1 MSATPAG
8 PPPAAPTAPAA
19 PAAGRRLRFGALRT
33 TAVVPLLAV
42 FLAFAVGSVLILIS
56 SLATTGHLD
65 PSLPFRAYRAMLEGA
80 GITTDPDAIFNG
92 LINTIVSAAPLV
104 LGGLSVGIAFKAG
117 LFNIGGFG
125 QFIMGALGAAVTGA
139 AVSAWPAPAAIA
151 AALAVG
157 SMAGA
162 AWGFIPGALKALT
175 GAHEVVTTIM
185 LNTIATSVIG
195 WLVTGPFLASG
206 FSFSRTGDIG
216 NAAIP
221 IILGRNL
228 DAGVILSVIAV
239 PAIWFLL
246 WRSTLGFQIRAV
258 GANPS
263 AARYAGMRPT
273 LIIMFT
279 MSLAGFLF
287 GVAGSVE
294 VLGNT
299 HFINA
304 SYGTTFG
311 FDSITVALLG
321 RTHPVGIV
329 LAALLFG
336 AMHAG
341 SRLMQITTGI
351 PVEIVDVLQAI
362 VLLFIAADIIVRRV
376 FRIRAAAGGLAEL
389 ETVTK
394 SYSSGA
400 VR

>member
-1 MSATPAG
+1 MSLSADPVPAGTPAMSA
-8 PPPAAPTAPAA
+8 PPTRGRWRGWFRGTA
-19 PAAGRRLRFGALRT
+19 L
-33 TAVVPLLAV
+33 VPLLAV
-42 FLAFAVGSVLILIS
+42 LLAFAVGSILILIS
-56 SLATTGHLD
+56 SVATTGHLD
-65 PSLPFRAYRAMLEGA
+65 PSLPFRAYGAMLEGA
-80 GITTDPDAIFNG
+80 GITTDPDAIFSG
-92 LINTIVSAAPLV
+92 LINTLTVAAPLV

-157 SMAGA
+157 SLTGA

-195 WLVTGPFLASG
+195 WLVTGPFLAPG

-228 DAGVILSVIAV
+228 DAGVLLSVIAV

-246 WRSTLGFQIRAV
+246 FRSTLGFQIRAV

-273 LIIMFT
+273 LIIIFT

-299 HFINA
+299 HFVNA
-304 SYGTTFG
+304 SYGTTYG
-311 FDSITVALLG
+311 FDAITVALLG

-336 AMHAG
+336 AMRAG
-341 SRLMQITTGI
+341 SGLMQITTGI
-351 PVEIVDVLQAI
+351 PVEMVDVLQAI
-362 VLLFIAADIIVRRV
+362 VLLFIAANVIVRNV
-376 FRIRAAAGGLAEL
+376 FRIRASAGGLAEL

>member
-1 MSATPAG
+1 MSTTPAG
-8 PPPAAPTAPAA
+8 PPPAAPTT
-19 PAAGRRLRFGALRT
+19 GRRLRLGAFRS
-33 TAVVPLLAV
+33 TALVPLLAV
-42 FLAFAVGSVLILIS
+42 LLAFAVGSVLILIS
-56 SLATTGHLD
+56 SVATTGHLD
-65 PSLPFRAYRAMLEGA
+65 PSLPFRAYGAMLEGA

-92 LINTIVSAAPLV
+92 LIHTLEIAAPLV

-151 AALAVG
+151 AALVVG

-195 WLVTGPFLASG
+195 WLVTGPFLAPG

-228 DAGVILSVIAV
+228 DAGVILSIIAV

-273 LIIMFT
+273 LIIIFT

-299 HFINA
+299 HSVSA
-304 SYGTTFG
+304 SYGTTYG
-311 FDSITVALLG
+311 FDAITVALLG
-321 RTHPVGIV
+321 RTHPVGIA

-336 AMHAG
+336 AMRAG
-341 SRLMQITTGI
+341 SGLMQIQTGI
-351 PVEIVDVLQAI
+351 PVEMVDVLQAI
-362 VLLFIAADIIVRRV
+362 VLLFIAADVIVRKV
-376 FRIRAAAGGLAEL
+376 FRIRAIGGGLAEL

-394 SYSSGA
+394 TYSSGA

>member
-1 MSATPAG
+1 MSNVPAGTLPTPATP
-8 PPPAAPTAPAA
+8 PTLA
-19 PAAGRRLRFGALRT
+19 RRLRVSGLRNTAL
-33 TAVVPLLAV
+33 VPLLAV
-42 FLAFAVGSVLILIS
+42 LLAFAVGSVLILIS
-56 SLATTGHLD
+56 SLATAGHID
-65 PSLPFRAYRAMLEGA
+65 PSLPFRAYGAMLEGG
-80 GITTDPDAIFNG
+80 GISTDPDAIFNG
-92 LINTIVSAAPLV
+92 LINTIRQAAPLV

-125 QFIMGALGAAVTGA
+125 QFIMGALGAAATGA

-157 SMAGA
+157 SLAGA
-162 AWGFIPGALKALT
+162 AWGLIPGALKALT

-195 WLVTGPFLASG
+195 WLVTGPFLAPG
-206 FSFSRTGDIG
+206 FSFSRTGDLG
-216 NAAIP
+216 NAVIP
-221 IILGRNL
+221 VILGRNL
-228 DAGVILSVIAV
+228 DAGVILPILAV

-246 WRSTLGFQIRAV
+246 FRSTLGFQIRAV

-287 GVAGSVE
+287 GIAGSIE

-299 HFINA
+299 HFVNA
-304 SYGTTFG
+304 SYTTTAG
-311 FDSITVALLG
+311 FDAITVALLG
-321 RTHPVGIV
+321 RTHPLGIV
-329 LAALLFG
+329 FAALLFG
-336 AMHAG
+336 AMRAG
-341 SRLMQITTGI
+341 SGLMQIQTGI
-351 PVEIVDVLQAI
+351 PIEMVDVLQAI
-362 VLLFIAADIIVRRV
+362 VLLFIAADVIVRNV
-376 FRIRAAAGGLAEL
+376 FRIRAGGSGLAEL

-394 SYSSGA
+394 TYSSGA